1 METIYFQNFSNI
13 NYYYEN
19 EVKNQLLLNVN
30 SLINKSCEIIIND
43 NIIKEFQSLEEKLKK
58 QYKLIITEKV
68 EEYFLE
74 FEKKKNVLEIK
85 NSLKNFFKQK
95 LETYEKE
102 IEDKYSNEYFLLYLK
117 YKDQKEV
124 IQKKRKNNNKFFIK
138 S

>member
-1 METIYFQNFSNI
+1 MNKLMETIYFQNFSNI

-58 QYKLIITEKV
+58 QYKLVITEKV

-74 FEKKKNVLEIK
+74 FEKKKK
-85 NSLKNFFKQK
+85 CTRDKKFFK
-95 LETYEKE
+95 
-102 IEDKYSNEYFLLYLK
+102 
-117 YKDQKEV
+117 
-124 IQKKRKNNNKFFIK
+124 KFF
-138 S
+138 

>member
-74 FEKKKNVLEIK
+74 FEKKKNVIEIK
-85 NSLKNFFKQK
+85 NSLKNFF
-95 LETYEKE
+95 
-102 IEDKYSNEYFLLYLK
+102 
-117 YKDQKEV
+117 
-124 IQKKRKNNNKFFIK
+124 
-138 S
+138 